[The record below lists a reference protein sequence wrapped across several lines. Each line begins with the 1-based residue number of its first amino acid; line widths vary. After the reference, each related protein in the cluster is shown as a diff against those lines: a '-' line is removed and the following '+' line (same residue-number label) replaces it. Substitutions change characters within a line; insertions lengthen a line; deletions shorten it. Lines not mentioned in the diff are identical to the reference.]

1 MQSRV
6 CSNTDR
12 RRPNDKVAIMS
23 FWEGATFVLWWVT
36 VVLLTTPVSAQTL
49 RLDVRAPVE
58 FSRIAEQIQAYS
70 PAPLLET
77 PWLSGVRGITAPIV
91 VELISE
97 SEARRNGIPDWVAGY
112 AVAERG
118 LIVLFPTRTPSY
130 PNDSLESVLRHEIAH
145 VLIGRAARGRP
156 LPRWF
161 DEGLAI
167 TVERPWSLTDRTR
180 FTWTRIVDHQMSF
193 ETLDRRFGQGRVA
206 AERAY
211 AISGALVR
219 RLIHE
224 YGVTAPAK
232 ILSTVALGHSFDA
245 ALRVAT
251 GRSLKSLELE
261 FMVSQSVVER
271 WLPFLTS
278 GYTLWSA
285 VTLLALLAFGV
296 HRRKRKALRRRWE
309 EDEAAL
315 WGEDQDQRVR

>member
-1 MQSRV
+1 MRLWQS
-6 CSNTDR
+6 
-12 RRPNDKVAIMS
+12 
-23 FWEGATFVLWWVT
+23 ATFVLWWVT
-36 VVLLTTPVSAQTL
+36 VCLFTTPVSAQTL
-49 RLDVRAPVE
+49 RLEVRAPEE
-58 FSRIAEQIQAYS
+58 FSGIARQIRNYD
-70 PAPLLET
+70 PNPLLET
-77 PWLSGVRGITAPIV
+77 PWLSDVRGLAAPIL
-91 VELISE
+91 VELVTE
-97 SEARRNGIPDWVAGY
+97 SMARRNGIPNWVAGY
-112 AVAERG
+112 AVTEHN
-118 LIVLFPTRTPSY
+118 LIALFPTRTPSY

-180 FTWTRIVDHQMSF
+180 FAWTRVVDHQMSF
-193 ETLDRRFGQGRVA
+193 ESLNHRFGQGRVA

-232 ILSTVALGHSFDA
+232 ILSTVAAGHSFDA
-245 ALRVAT
+245 ATQVAT
-251 GRSLKSLELE
+251 GRSLTSLELE
-261 FMVSQSVVER
+261 FMMNQSVVER

-285 VTLLALLAFGV
+285 VTLLALLAIWS
-296 HRRKRKALRRRWE
+296 HRQKRKIRRQRWDE
-309 EDEAAL
+309 EEAAF
-315 WGEDQDQRVR
+315 WDED